1 MNFNKSD
8 LINSIKFYKY
18 LKEDE
23 LDHLFKIYHDI
34 DMSDDIKSTIKKLEK
49 LDHPYYLLNKLNNS
63 YNIHKIRGGADYNEL
78 REYPEES
85 EDLQENPNS
94 INSDDLQE
102 SSNMANQNNI
112 KESSNMANQN
122 NIKESPNMANQNNLV
137 NNTRPINESVKI
149 PREPIF
155 VPRQTIFP
163 QQDIHMQTPII
174 RPQYNLIDTT
184 KLIKN
189 TQTPD
194 SEIFNHVFSNSTPFE
209 DQYK

>member
-34 DMSDDIKSTIKKLEK
+34 DISDDIKSTIKKLEK

-102 SSNMANQNNI
+102 S
-112 KESSNMANQN
+112 
-122 NIKESPNMANQNNLV
+122 PNMANKNNLQEIPIVELSSNLV

-163 QQDIHMQTPII
+163 QQDIHMETPII